1 MCVFKGFVFFWLYS
15 VGFLGLAILGILLFM
30 AEPLKTTRAISE
42 LAQEISRCYITKIS

>member
-30 AEPLKTTRAISE
+30 AEPLKTIRTMHE
-42 LAQEISRCYITKIS
+42 LVQEISRCYITKIS